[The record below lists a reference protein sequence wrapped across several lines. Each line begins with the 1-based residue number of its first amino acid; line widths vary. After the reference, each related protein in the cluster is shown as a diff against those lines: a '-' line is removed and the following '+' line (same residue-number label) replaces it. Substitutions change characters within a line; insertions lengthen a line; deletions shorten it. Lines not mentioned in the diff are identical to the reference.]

1 MGDNP
6 KKKGPQE
13 KLGHCTNIQK
23 STNKA
28 QLQAIKVG
36 QVKMDLKL
44 KIDCKSQGS
53 HQQENQINQ
62 QDKNLKQG
70 QVGQLNH
77 QIHAINKNCFD

>member
-13 KLGHCTNIQK
+13 KLRHCTNIKK

-28 QLQAIKVG
+28 QLQAVEIG
-36 QVKMDLKL
+36 QLKMDLKL

-53 HQQENQINQ
+53 YQQENQIDQ
-62 QDKNLKQG
+62 
-70 QVGQLNH
+70 
-77 QIHAINKNCFD
+77 